1 MRALLEHGRSV
12 FRLRLSLSLLVR
24 RGPSLMVRGGPKSH
38 ALLACHNRRRMIRAS
53 CVHSIGY
60 GFPRCRIL
68 SGLFFRVSGPMPDMY
83 PHDPAKFLRRGQG
96 DSAPSAQASSFRHR
110 LQRDQVPVEVLLRI
124 AGMLTRLPAKISQP
138 VDGGPRQWP
147 SCGISV
153 LQRAASRKTC
163 GTDSWSV
170 AAEKTAFFSAAH
182 HFIVSFHLLP
192 LLRLHESAGRYF
204 RSALSWLSG
213 LKRVLHVFKSS
224 ASCRGSV
231 RSGDSCAGRRVRLR
245 PCV

>member
-138 VDGGPRQWP
+138 VDGGHANGHPAEFQ
-147 SCGISV
+147 SCNV
-153 LQRAASRKTC
+153 PHPARRAAQTPGRSRRKRRHSFPPRIISLFPFISC
-163 GTDSWSV
+163 LFCACMKAPVGTSDRR
-170 AAEKTAFFSAAH
+170 
-182 HFIVSFHLLP
+182 FH
-192 LLRLHESAGRYF
+192 G
-204 RSALSWLSG
+204 
-213 LKRVLHVFKSS
+213 
-224 ASCRGSV
+224 
-231 RSGDSCAGRRVRLR
+231 
-245 PCV
+245 